1 MNIMAAPLWT
11 VMIVIGF
18 VCGSIPFG
26 LIIGRAKGIDIRQ
39 HGSKN
44 IGATNVGRV
53 LGRKFGLLC
62 FFLDALKGALPVLG
76 VWWFL
81 ARQHPEQ
88 TNIVGMLMPL
98 VGVAA
103 ILGHVFSPW
112 VGFRGGKGVATSFGA
127 LLSMWPLMT
136 FPALGALLVWII
148 VLKIFRF
155 VSLASICAAIS
166 LPLLLIARVK
176 MIAAEPPIA
185 VDSFLPLL
193 VAVTT
198 LALLVVWKHRTN
210 ITRLR
215 SGTEPRVGAT
225 KPTEP
230 SSATLRS

>member
-1 MNIMAAPLWT
+1 M
-11 VMIVIGF
+11 VVIGF

-26 LIIGRAKGIDIRQ
+26 VILGRAKGIDIRQ

-53 LGRKFGLLC
+53 LGRGYGLLC

-81 ARQHPEQ
+81 ARQHPEE
-88 TNIVGMLMPL
+88 TNLVGMLMPL

-127 LLSMWPLMT
+127 LLAMWPLMT
-136 FPALGALLVWII
+136 LPALGALAVWLV
-148 VLKIFRF
+148 VLKSFKF

-176 MIAAEPPIA
+176 LIAAEPPIPA
-185 VDSFLPLL
+185 DAFLPLL
-193 VAVTT
+193 IAVST
-198 LALLVVWKHRTN
+198 LALLVIWKHRTN
-210 ITRLR
+210 ISRLR
-215 SGTEPRVGAT
+215 AGTEPRVGAS

>member
-1 MNIMAAPLWT
+1 MAAPLWT

-26 LIIGRAKGIDIRQ
+26 VLIGRAKGIDIRQ

-98 VGVAA
+98 VGVAS

-112 VGFRGGKGVATSFGA
+112 VGFRGGKGGRKDRPDPQDQGSSGA
-127 LLSMWPLMT
+127 
-136 FPALGALLVWII
+136 
-148 VLKIFRF
+148 
-155 VSLASICAAIS
+155 
-166 LPLLLIARVK
+166 
-176 MIAAEPPIA
+176 
-185 VDSFLPLL
+185 DSRAP
-193 VAVTT
+193 
-198 LALLVVWKHRTN
+198 
-210 ITRLR
+210 
-215 SGTEPRVGAT
+215 
-225 KPTEP
+225 
-230 SSATLRS
+230 

>member
-1 MNIMAAPLWT
+1 MNWMHAPLWAL
-11 VMIVIGF
+11 MISIGF

-39 HGSKN
+39 HCSKN

-81 ARQHPEQ
+81 ARQHPEEI
-88 TNIVGMLMPL
+88 NMVGMLMPL

-136 FPALGALLVWII
+136 FPTLGALLVWIV

-166 LPLLLIARVK
+166 LPLLLIFRVK
-176 MIAAEPPIA
+176 AFEAEPPIT
-185 VDSFLPLL
+185 VDAFLPLL
-193 VAVTT
+193 IAVAT

-210 ITRLR
+210 ISRLR
-215 SGTEPRVGAT
+215 AGTEPRVGAP
-225 KPTEP
+225 KPIEP